1 MGTLCLK
8 FPGNGHKKVGGGG
21 TIWREFLFTENE
33 AKKADKKS
41 RKNVRERE
49 EGDEEYL

>member
-1 MGTLCLK
+1 MPQIPRQWAQKG
-8 FPGNGHKKVGGGG
+8 GGGG

-33 AKKADKKS
+33 AKKADKKP

>member
-1 MGTLCLK
+1 MPQIPRQWAQKG
-8 FPGNGHKKVGGGG
+8 GGGGG

-33 AKKADKKS
+33 AKKADKKP